1 MGGDR
6 EYNNKRECYVKWL
19 SFADVVLLG
28 QLLEVLFVEP
38 RRCGQPAE
46 KTGPMAPII
55 TFVAR
60 VQDGMLLVSVDC
72 RAAAF

>member
-6 EYNNKRECYVKWL
+6 EYNNTKECYVKWL
-19 SFADVVLLG
+19 FFCGRCFVGTVARSCSLLN
-28 QLLEVLFVEP
+28 LVAVN
-38 RRCGQPAE
+38 PAE